1 MSDVVLVETRG
12 LGKSYPLVFRS
23 RDRLRALWHLLA
35 GRGHPESIAVL
46 QDVNLRVRRGE
57 SLGLIGENGAGKS
70 TLLKL
75 LTGVLT
81 PTTGSVAVAG
91 RVGALLELGAGFHPE
106 YTGRDNIAL
115 AAALYG
121 LDAQEARAKLPEI
134 IDFADIG
141 RYIDEPVK
149 HYSSGM
155 VVRLGFAIVA
165 ALRPDLLITDEVLAV
180 GDESFQKK
188 CVRWMED
195 YLEHGG
201 TLILVSHSMY
211 HVQKLCRQACWL
223 QQGKVAASGDVFEVT
238 QAYLAYQE
246 RKSASQT
253 PARDDIAGQGLE
265 FHLLDLALNDD
276 TTDTPLLLDRGGD
289 ARVGVRV
296 HTRDGRA
303 PVIMVGI
310 VRADGTPV
318 YGVSTEMDGVRP
330 LQESE
335 NVYSAEIMFPALPL
349 LPGTYLIKA
358 HPLDPEGVRLF
369 DTLERSLTIRG
380 QSREFGLV
388 RLSHSWIAAQTSVL
402 ADSIPVDRALSA
414 AS

>member
-1 MSDVVLVETRG
+1 VSDVLVETHA
-12 LGKSYPLVFRS
+12 LGKAYPLVFRS
-23 RDRLRALWHLLA
+23 RDRLRALWHLLV
-35 GRGHPESIAVL
+35 GRGHVESIAVL
-46 QDVNLRVRRGE
+46 QDVSLRVRRGE

-81 PTTGSVAVAG
+81 PTTGSVAVTG

-106 YTGRDNIAL
+106 YSGRENIAL
-115 AAALYG
+115 SAALYG
-121 LDAQEARAKLPEI
+121 LQGDETRAKLPQI
-134 IDFADIG
+134 IEFADIG

-188 CVRWMED
+188 CVRWMEE

-223 QQGKVAASGDVFEVT
+223 REGKVAASGDVFEVT

-246 RKSASQT
+246 RKSATQA
-253 PARDDIAGQGLE
+253 PAREEIAGQGLE
-265 FHLLDLALNDD
+265 FHLLELFVNGDS
-276 TTDTPLLLDRGGD
+276 TDVPLVVDRGSD
-289 ARVGVRV
+289 ARVRARV
-296 HTRDGRA
+296 HSRDGRV
-303 PVIMVGI
+303 PVIMFGI

-330 LQESE
+330 SRESE
-335 NVYSAEIMFPALPL
+335 NVYSAEILFPALPL
-349 LPGTYLIKA
+349 LPGSYLIKA

-369 DTLERSLTIRG
+369 DTLERGLTIRG

-388 RLSHSWIAAQTSVL
+388 QLKHSWIGGKPAVLPADQT
-402 ADSIPVDRALSA
+402 ASA